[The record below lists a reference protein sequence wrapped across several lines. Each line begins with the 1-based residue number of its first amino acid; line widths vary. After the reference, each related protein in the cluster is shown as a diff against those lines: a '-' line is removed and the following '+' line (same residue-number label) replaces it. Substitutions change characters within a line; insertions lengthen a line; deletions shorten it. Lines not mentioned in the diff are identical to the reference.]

1 MIDLTNTLAEF
12 NKLNEALVTALGKA
26 GSLADSHEVV
36 VNQETT
42 FTNINI
48 MANDYWFWQNKGRDI
63 TKEGNYPA
71 LVRPKIDEWVK
82 KLPDWYAK
90 DKKDGSKGK
99 KLTKAEQAFLV
110 TRKIHKEGYKGNFYV
125 DKTIPNFEAA
135 INKAVFEDIQNYFN
149 NEFNKAAL

>member
-12 NKLNEALVTALGKA
+12 NKLNEALVTALNKA
-26 GSLADSHEVV
+26 GTLSDSHEVV
-36 VNQETT
+36 LTT
-42 FTNINI
+42 ENTRSQVAI
-48 MANDYWFWQNKGRDI
+48 MANDYWFWQNKGRGI

-71 LVRPKIDEWVK
+71 LVRPKIDEWVN
-82 KLPDWYAK
+82 KLPDWYAP

-125 DKTIPNFEAA
+125 DKTIPNFEDT
-135 INKAVFEDIQNYFN
+135 INKAVLEDIQNYFN
-149 NEFNKAAL
+149 NEFNN

>member
-12 NKLNEALVTALGKA
+12 NKLNEALVTALNKA
-26 GSLADSHEVV
+26 GTLSDSHEVV
-36 VNQETT
+36 LTT
-42 FTNINI
+42 ENTRSQVAI
-48 MANDYWFWQNKGRDI
+48 MANDYWFWQNKGRGI
-63 TKEGNYPA
+63 TKEKNDPA

-82 KLPDWYAK
+82 KLPDWYAP
-90 DKKDGSKGK
+90 DKKDGTKGK
-99 KLTKAEQAFLV
+99 KLTKDEQAFLV

-149 NEFNKAAL
+149 NEFNN

>member
-12 NKLNEALVTALGKA
+12 NKLNEALVTALNKA
-26 GSLADSHEVV
+26 GTLADSHEVV
-36 VNQETT
+36 LTT
-42 FTNINI
+42 ENTRSQVAI
-48 MANDYWFWQNKGRDI
+48 MANDYWFWQNKGRGI

-71 LVRPKIDEWVK
+71 LVRPKIDEWVN
-82 KLPDWYAK
+82 KLPDWYAP

-125 DKTIPNFEAA
+125 DKTIPNFEDA
-135 INKAVFEDIQNYFN
+135 INKAVLEDIQNYFN
-149 NEFNKAAL
+149 NEFNN

>member
-1 MIDLTNTLAEF
+1 
-12 NKLNEALVTALGKA
+12 
-26 GSLADSHEVV
+26 
-36 VNQETT
+36 
-42 FTNINI
+42 
-48 MANDYWFWQNKGRDI
+48 MANDYWYWQNKGRGI

-71 LVRPKIDEWVK
+71 LVRPKIDEWVN
-82 KLPDWYAK
+82 KLPDWYAP

-149 NEFNKAAL
+149 NEFNY

>member
-12 NKLNEALVTALGKA
+12 NKLNEALVTALNKA
-26 GSLADSHEVV
+26 GTLSDSHEVV
-36 VNQETT
+36 LTT
-42 FTNINI
+42 ENTRSQVAI
-48 MANDYWFWQNKGRDI
+48 MANDYWFWQNKGRGI

-71 LVRPKIDEWVK
+71 LVRPKIDEWVN
-82 KLPDWYAK
+82 KLPDWYAP

-125 DKTIPNFEAA
+125 DNTIPNFEAA
-135 INKAVFEDIQNYFN
+135 INKAVLEDGWVFVDWG
-149 NEFNKAAL
+149 

>member
-12 NKLNEALVTALGKA
+12 NKLNEALVTALNKA
-26 GSLADSHEVV
+26 GTLADSHEVIL
-36 VNQETT
+36 TT
-42 FTNINI
+42 ENTRSQVAI
-48 MANDYWFWQNKGRDI
+48 MANDYWFWQNKGRGI

-71 LVRPKIDEWVK
+71 LVRPKIDEWVN
-82 KLPDWYAK
+82 KLPDWYAP

-125 DKTIPNFEAA
+125 DKTIPNFEDA
-135 INKAVFEDIQNYFN
+135 INKAVLEDIQNYFN
-149 NEFNKAAL
+149 NEFNN

>member
-12 NKLNEALVTALGKA
+12 NKLNEALVTALNKA
-26 GSLADSHEVV
+26 GTLSDSHEVV
-36 VNQETT
+36 LTT
-42 FTNINI
+42 ENTRSQVAI
-48 MANDYWFWQNKGRDI
+48 MANDSWFWQNKGRGI

-71 LVRPKIDEWVK
+71 LVRPKIDEWVN
-82 KLPDWYAK
+82 KLPDWYAP

-125 DKTIPNFEAA
+125 DNTIPNFEAA
-135 INKAVFEDIQNYFN
+135 INKAVLEDIQNYFN
-149 NEFNKAAL
+149 NEFNN

>member
-12 NKLNEALVTALGKA
+12 NKLNAALVEALGKA

-36 VNQETT
+36 LTT
-42 FTNINI
+42 ENTRSQVAI
-48 MANDYWFWQNKGRDI
+48 MANDYWYWQNKGRGI

-71 LVRPKIDEWVK
+71 LVRPKIDEWVN
-82 KLPDWYAK
+82 KLPDWYAP

-149 NEFNKAAL
+149 NEFNY

>member
-12 NKLNEALVTALGKA
+12 NKLNEALVTALNKA
-26 GSLADSHEVV
+26 GTLSDSHEVV
-36 VNQETT
+36 LTT
-42 FTNINI
+42 ENTRSQVAI
-48 MANDYWFWQNKGRDI
+48 MANDYWYWQNYGRGI
-63 TKEGNYPA
+63 TKEGNEPA
-71 LVRPKIDEWVK
+71 LVRPKIDEWVN

-149 NEFNKAAL
+149 NEFNN

>member
-12 NKLNEALVTALGKA
+12 NKLNEALVTALNKA
-26 GSLADSHEVV
+26 GTLSDSHEVV
-36 VNQETT
+36 LTT
-42 FTNINI
+42 ENTRSQVAI
-48 MANDYWFWQNKGRDI
+48 MANDYWFWQNKGRGI

-71 LVRPKIDEWVK
+71 LVRPKIDEWVN
-82 KLPDWYAK
+82 KLPDWYAP

-125 DKTIPNFEAA
+125 DKTIPNFEDA
-135 INKAVFEDIQNYFN
+135 INKAVLEDIQNYFN
-149 NEFNKAAL
+149 NEFNN

>member
-12 NKLNEALVTALGKA
+12 NKLNEALVTALNKA
-26 GSLADSHEVV
+26 GTLSDSHEVV
-36 VNQETT
+36 LTT
-42 FTNINI
+42 ENTRSQVAI
-48 MANDYWFWQNKGRDI
+48 MANDYWFWQNKGRGI

-71 LVRPKIDEWVK
+71 LVRPKIDEWVN
-82 KLPDWYAK
+82 KLPDWYAP

-125 DKTIPNFEAA
+125 DNTIPNFEDA
-135 INKAVFEDIQNYFN
+135 INKAVLEDIQNYFN
-149 NEFNKAAL
+149 NEFNN

>member
-12 NKLNEALVTALGKA
+12 NKLNEALVTALNKA
-26 GSLADSHEVV
+26 GALSDSHEVV
-36 VNQETT
+36 LTT
-42 FTNINI
+42 ENTRSQVAI
-48 MANDYWFWQNKGRDI
+48 MANDYWFWQNKGRGI
-63 TKEGNYPA
+63 TKEKNDPA

-82 KLPDWYAK
+82 KLPDWYGP

-99 KLTKAEQAFLV
+99 KLTKDEQAFLV

-149 NEFNKAAL
+149 NEFNN

>member
-12 NKLNEALVTALGKA
+12 NKLNEALVTALNKA
-26 GSLADSHEVV
+26 GTLSDSHEVV
-36 VNQETT
+36 LTAENTRSQVA
-42 FTNINI
+42 I
-48 MANDYWFWQNKGRDI
+48 MANDYWFWQNKGRGI

-71 LVRPKIDEWVK
+71 LVRPKIDEWVN
-82 KLPDWYAK
+82 KLPDWYAP

-125 DKTIPNFEAA
+125 DKTIPNFEDA
-135 INKAVFEDIQNYFN
+135 INKAVLEDIQNYFN
-149 NEFNKAAL
+149 NEFNN

>member
-12 NKLNEALVTALGKA
+12 NKLNEALVTALNKA
-26 GSLADSHEVV
+26 GTLSDSHEVV
-36 VNQETT
+36 LTT
-42 FTNINI
+42 ENTRSQVAI
-48 MANDYWFWQNKGRDI
+48 MANDYWFWQNKGRGI

-71 LVRPKIDEWVK
+71 LVRPKIDEWVN
-82 KLPDWYAK
+82 KLPDWYAP

-125 DKTIPNFEAA
+125 DNTIPNFEAA
-135 INKAVFEDIQNYFN
+135 INKAVLEDIQNYFN
-149 NEFNKAAL
+149 NEFNN

>member
-12 NKLNEALVTALGKA
+12 NKLNEALVTALNKA
-26 GSLADSHEVV
+26 GTLADSHEVV
-36 VNQETT
+36 LTT
-42 FTNINI
+42 ENTRSQVAI
-48 MANDYWFWQNKGRDI
+48 MANDYWFWQNKGRGI

-71 LVRPKIDEWVK
+71 LVRPKIDEWVN
-82 KLPDWYAK
+82 KLPDWYAP

-135 INKAVFEDIQNYFN
+135 INKAVLEDIQNYFN
-149 NEFNKAAL
+149 NEFNN

>member
-12 NKLNEALVTALGKA
+12 NKLNEALVEALGKA

-36 VNQETT
+36 LTT
-42 FTNINI
+42 ENTRSQVAI
-48 MANDYWFWQNKGRDI
+48 MANDYWFWQNKGRGI

-71 LVRPKIDEWVK
+71 LVRPKIDEWVN
-82 KLPDWYAK
+82 KLPDWYAP

-125 DKTIPNFEAA
+125 DNTIPNFEDA
-135 INKAVFEDIQNYFN
+135 INKAVLEDIQNYFN
-149 NEFNKAAL
+149 NEFNN

>member
-12 NKLNEALVTALGKA
+12 NKLNEALVTALNKA
-26 GSLADSHEVV
+26 GTLSDSHEVV
-36 VNQETT
+36 LTT
-42 FTNINI
+42 ENTRSQVAI
-48 MANDYWFWQNKGRDI
+48 MANDYWFWQNKGRGI

-71 LVRPKIDEWVK
+71 LVRPKIDEWVN
-82 KLPDWYAK
+82 KLPDWYAP

-125 DKTIPNFEAA
+125 DKTIPNFEDA
-135 INKAVFEDIQNYFN
+135 INKAV
-149 NEFNKAAL
+149 

>member
-12 NKLNEALVTALGKA
+12 NKLNEALVTALNKA
-26 GSLADSHEVV
+26 GALSDSHEVV
-36 VNQETT
+36 LKVENTRSQVS
-42 FTNINI
+42 I
-48 MANDYWFWQNKGRDI
+48 MANDYWFWQNDGRGI
-63 TKEGNYPA
+63 TKNGNSPP
-71 LVRPKIDEWVK
+71 LVRPKIDEWVN

-90 DKKDGSKGK
+90 KKDGTQGK

-125 DKTIPNFEAA
+125 DKTIPNFEDA

-149 NEFNKAAL
+149 NEFNN

>member
-12 NKLNEALVTALGKA
+12 NKLNEALVTALNKA
-26 GSLADSHEVV
+26 GTLSDSHEVV
-36 VNQETT
+36 LTT
-42 FTNINI
+42 ENTRSQVAI
-48 MANDYWFWQNKGRDI
+48 MANDYWFWQNKGRGI

-71 LVRPKIDEWVK
+71 LVRPQIDEWVK
-82 KLPDWYAK
+82 KLPDWYGP

-125 DKTIPNFEAA
+125 DNTIPNFEAA
-135 INKAVFEDIQNYFN
+135 INKAVLEDIQNYFN
-149 NEFNKAAL
+149 NEFNN

>member
-12 NKLNEALVTALGKA
+12 NKLNEALVTALNKA
-26 GSLADSHEVV
+26 GTLADSHEVV
-36 VNQETT
+36 LTT
-42 FTNINI
+42 ENTRSQVAI
-48 MANDYWFWQNKGRDI
+48 MANDYWFWQNKGRGI

-71 LVRPKIDEWVK
+71 LVRPKIDEWVN
-82 KLPDWYAK
+82 KLPDWYAP

-125 DKTIPNFEAA
+125 DNTIPNFEDA
-135 INKAVFEDIQNYFN
+135 INKAVLEDIQNYFN
-149 NEFNKAAL
+149 NEFNN